1 MYCPGCGVN
10 NSAETKFCTRCGT
23 NLSVV
28 SDALSGRATSS
39 LQLDE
44 RAAKLMRDYYKGRR
58 DVISGLVLIPAAA
71 AAIAVLVRFGMP
83 PVASFF
89 IVCWMLFWG
98 VSALA
103 VGFGKWI
110 ASSGE
115 MRALGIAA
123 SPSRMRPPVQHAA
136 LTEHNQQALTQPE
149 LLTDPKAS
157 PSSVTEHTTRQLEED
172 GYPPGLNDKA
182 AQSE

>member
-28 SDALSGRATSS
+28 SDALSGRPTSS
-39 LQLDE
+39 VQVEE
-44 RAAKLMRDYYKGRR
+44 RAAKLMKDYYKGRR
-58 DVISGLVLIPAAA
+58 DMISGLVLIPAAA

-89 IVCWMLFWG
+89 IFSWMLFWG

-103 VGFGKWI
+103 IGCGQWL

-115 MRALGIAA
+115 MRALGIAGM
-123 SPSRMRPPVQHAA
+123 PSRMRRPVQQISAPSA
-136 LTEHNQQALTQPE
+136 QVEPATTQPQ
-149 LLTDPKAS
+149 LVTDPIA
-157 PSSVTEHTTRQLEED
+157 PSSVTEHTTRELEE
-172 GYPPGLNDKA
+172 GGFSANLNEKA
-182 AQSE
+182 AE